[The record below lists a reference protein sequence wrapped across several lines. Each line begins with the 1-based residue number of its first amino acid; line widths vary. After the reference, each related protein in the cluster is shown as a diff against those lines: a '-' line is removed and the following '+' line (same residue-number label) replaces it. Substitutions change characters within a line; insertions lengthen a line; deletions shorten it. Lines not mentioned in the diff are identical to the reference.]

1 MEQLNSSGMSD
12 LECNFATVGDDCIF
26 CFGYVSL
33 SVILASVFLSL
44 WRIEYCGTSKQRFH
58 HRVQPTRLRVCNSL
72 VCLCFTNRRGR
83 GLDSFFLL
91 SLLY

>member
-58 HRVQPTRLRVCNSL
+58 HRVQPTRLRVCRIILWFVCVSL
-72 VCLCFTNRRGR
+72 IGE
-83 GLDSFFLL
+83 GGA
-91 SLLY
+91 